1 MAYEADRLKLHK
13 HKAAE
18 NIALLATCKAQEINP
33 REYLNDVITK
43 LPYYL
48 EKDSGKNIR
57 ELLPDVWK
65 LEKSNTN
72 TMCTLSD
79 AYKLSITFYFT

>member
-1 MAYEADRLKLHK
+1 MSLKSKMAYEADRLKLHK

-18 NIALLATCKAQEINP
+18 NIALLATCNAQKTNP
-33 REYLNDVITK
+33 TEHPHDVINK
-43 LPYYL
+43 LPSYL

-72 TMCTLSD
+72 T
-79 AYKLSITFYFT
+79 IGV

>member
-33 REYLNDVITK
+33 REYLNGT
-43 LPYYL
+43 P
-48 EKDSGKNIR
+48 SGIR
-57 ELLPDVWK
+57 TLDPLIKSQLLYQ
-65 LEKSNTN
+65 
-72 TMCTLSD
+72 LS
-79 AYKLSITFYFT
+79 

>member
-33 REYLNDVITK
+33 REYLNDVITV
-43 LPYYL
+43 
-48 EKDSGKNIR
+48 SINSTTGWSSNI
-57 ELLPDVWK
+57 
-65 LEKSNTN
+65 
-72 TMCTLSD
+72 
-79 AYKLSITFYFT
+79 